1 MSGFEKGPTSQFLFL
16 IAHNFKVVIAR
27 GLKPGVAILQS
38 LQYTR
43 CKFHTTPHF
52 WFGRG
57 DHEFNTQSKISHFMP
72 QVGAPP
78 FQVRR

>member
-1 MSGFEKGPTSQFLFL
+1 MSANLRKGPLHNFLFL
-16 IAHNFKVVIAR
+16 FAHNFKIVIAT

-43 CKFHTTPHF
+43 YKFRTPPTS
-52 WFGRG
+52 GLVVAIMTR
-57 DHEFNTQSKISHFMP
+57 SKISHFMA